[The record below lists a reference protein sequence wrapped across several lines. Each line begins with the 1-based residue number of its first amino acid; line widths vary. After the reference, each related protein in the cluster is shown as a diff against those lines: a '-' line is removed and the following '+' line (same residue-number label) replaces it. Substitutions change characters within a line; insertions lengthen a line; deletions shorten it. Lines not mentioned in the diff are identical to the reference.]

1 VNALSLQALL
11 PSLDPLLIAS
21 ICGIFIF
28 AGIVKGFLGIGLPA
42 AAMGLLTLIFPPTEA
57 ISLLWLPILFSNMFQ
72 FGRARNKREIAVT
85 YKWFAAAIFISIFLT
100 SLFINDYPTALL
112 TVAIGVAM
120 VVFSMNLLFGL
131 SLPVGPGRGWQV
143 GVGIVSGVLGGLS
156 SIWSPPV
163 AMYLMARN
171 TPKDM
176 FIGATGFLFLA
187 GCLPLG
193 AGLVISGLITWS
205 VIVKSLLGLL
215 MTLIGFRIGE
225 ILRERISQDRF
236 RQVVLVAFLIMGGR
250 LITTGLL

>member
-1 VNALSLQALL
+1 
-11 PSLDPLLIAS
+11 
-21 ICGIFIF
+21 
-28 AGIVKGFLGIGLPA
+28 
-42 AAMGLLTLIFPPTEA
+42 
-57 ISLLWLPILFSNMFQ
+57 
-72 FGRARNKREIAVT
+72 
-85 YKWFAAAIFISIFLT
+85 
-100 SLFINDYPTALL
+100 
-112 TVAIGVAM
+112 
-120 VVFSMNLLFGL
+120 
-131 SLPVGPGRGWQV
+131 
-143 GVGIVSGVLGGLS
+143 VLGGLS